1 MAYSK
6 HGVQLSEDQ
15 KRNLAH
21 AGVNKTHLNIKLAH
35 DKLSGSDE
43 LNLTQRQINK
53 IKKCIET
60 NVGTVLKLSKSQIQS
75 MNKSGGFIPLLLA
88 GLGALASLA
97 GGASAIAKTVIDK
110 RAKDKELAEQERHNR
125 ALEQSETQM
134 GAGLRCDACKGT
146 GFVGSG
152 VFLNP
157 ETGGS
162 GLYLN
167 PASPCTPFLEQ

>member
-1 MAYSK
+1 
-6 HGVQLSEDQ
+6 
-15 KRNLAH
+15 
-21 AGVNKTHLNIKLAH
+21 
-35 DKLSGSDE
+35 
-43 LNLTQRQINK
+43 
-53 IKKCIET
+53 
-60 NVGTVLKLSKSQIQS
+60 

-97 GGASAIAKTVIDK
+97 GGASAIAKTVVDK

-125 ALEQSETQM
+125 ALEQGQTQT

-157 ETGGS
+157 DTEGS